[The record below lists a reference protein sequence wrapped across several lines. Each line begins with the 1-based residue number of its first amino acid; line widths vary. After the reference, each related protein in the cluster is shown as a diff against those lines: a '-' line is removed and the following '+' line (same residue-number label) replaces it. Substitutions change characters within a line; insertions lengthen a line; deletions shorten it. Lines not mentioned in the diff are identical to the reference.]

1 MKVLV
6 ATASTQGD
14 RGDDYFFALEGE
26 LVYLPMID
34 YAVVD
39 RCGFAQGFAGVAS
52 AKATTT
58 AMVVDRPD
66 LSVHDWSIAIADG
79 LTRQGWLE
87 DGWSESNDELLDQV
101 LADLEAIVEPIAPNT
116 VIERNGTDFFPRYA
130 APLAA

>member
-6 ATASTQGD
+6 ATPSTQGS

-26 LVYLPMID
+26 LVYLPIID
-34 YAVVD
+34 HVVLD

-58 AMVVDRPD
+58 AMVVDRPE
-66 LSVHDWSIAIADG
+66 LSVHDWSVAVADG
-79 LTRQGWLE
+79 LSRQGWLE
-87 DGWSESNDELLDQV
+87 DEWGEANDELLEQV

-116 VIERNGTDFFPRYA
+116 VIERNGTDFYPRHL
-130 APLAA
+130 PLAA